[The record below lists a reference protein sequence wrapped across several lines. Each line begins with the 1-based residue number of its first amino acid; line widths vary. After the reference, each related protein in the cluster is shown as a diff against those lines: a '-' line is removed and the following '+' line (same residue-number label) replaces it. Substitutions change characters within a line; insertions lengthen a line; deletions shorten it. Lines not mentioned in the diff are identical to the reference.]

1 MNNRSITPL
10 PPADFTPEI
19 GNYRTLQ
26 PFRYWCQKVLPLV
39 YDDSLSYYELL
50 CKVVDY
56 LNKTMEDVETLHDDV
71 TNLHTAYEQL
81 QNYVNTYFSTLDVQ
95 QEINNKLDVM
105 ATDGTLS
112 NLLAP
117 LVQGFSM
124 PTFVNSVSEMTDT
137 TKVYVLTTNGHVY
150 SYKNGAWTDS
160 GYVYGTNNLFFQ
172 AGTTVTS
179 SSQLSS
185 LGDALPN
192 RTYLIGINS
201 SDTLPDFPTGATQ
214 YGNLITFN
222 HVAGNDAMVQFWF
235 DSNGGMFAR
244 NHWGT
249 NWNDWSEFSNT
260 INEVTSYLTDA
271 DKAEPNKIYCIV
283 NAENG
288 FPDNFTQGSMLTAC
302 YRSNVDGAGELDL
315 LVSTSGSIYT
325 RIKWGNPPT
334 YSAWSSPVYSNDI
347 ALYFKPGTT
356 VTSSDQLSSL
366 GDALPNR
373 TYLIGIN
380 SSDTLPDFPTGATQY
395 GNLITFNHVAGNDA
409 MVQFWF
415 DSNGGMFARNHWG
428 TNWNDWSDISN
439 KSAIHTGPTITTTSQ
454 LASFADAEPNT
465 MYLIGIYNSA
475 ESIPDAPTDFYYGAL
490 VTMNHISTQNDAT
503 IQIWATSKGDI
514 WIRNHWDSRW
524 LPWVHVNQ
532 DTLDNWENVP
542 EEPSNLYWCFKSF
555 GIIGDSLASG
565 AEKDPYDSNT
575 WKFPV
580 ETRWGQYLKQDSGR
594 EVKYFSEGG
603 LTTRTWF
610 SSSNGYPLAEQSTNF
625 CQCYLIGLGENDV
638 NRLGADY
645 LGSISDINDSNPDA
659 NGDTY
664 YGNYGKII
672 QKMKALVPNARFFLM
687 TNPYDET
694 GLRLQYNDAVREIAN
709 HFENCYLLDLAKD
722 YASEYNQPGFIAS
735 SRIGGHYDASAY
747 LYMGKLIARSMNK
760 VIFNNGSDFYGMWF
774 IPTT

>member
-201 SDTLPDFPTGATQ
+201 P
-214 YGNLITFN
+214 
-222 HVAGNDAMVQFWF
+222 
-235 DSNGGMFAR
+235 
-244 NHWGT
+244 
-249 NWNDWSEFSNT
+249 
-260 INEVTSYLTDA
+260 
-271 DKAEPNKIYCIV
+271 
-283 NAENG
+283 
-288 FPDNFTQGSMLTAC
+288 
-302 YRSNVDGAGELDL
+302 
-315 LVSTSGSIYT
+315 
-325 RIKWGNPPT
+325 
-334 YSAWSSPVYSNDI
+334 
-347 ALYFKPGTT
+347 
-356 VTSSDQLSSL
+356 
-366 GDALPNR
+366 
-373 TYLIGIN
+373 
-380 SSDTLPDFPTGATQY
+380 DTLPDFPTGATQY

>member
-1 MNNRSITPL
+1 MKDERTINPNA
-10 PPADFTPEI
+10 PADFTPQL
-19 GNYRTLQ
+19 GGYKTLQ

-105 ATDGTLS
+105 ATNGTLS

-201 SDTLPDFPTGATQ
+201 PDTLPDFPIGAAQ

-222 HVAGNDAMVQFWF
+222 HVASNDAMVQFWF
-235 DSNGGMFAR
+235 DCNGRMFAR
-244 NHWGT
+244 NHWE
-249 NWNDWSEFSNT
+249 NKWNEW
-260 INEVTSYLTDA
+260 Y
-271 DKAEPNKIYCIV
+271 
-283 NAENG
+283 
-288 FPDNFTQGSMLTAC
+288 
-302 YRSNVDGAGELDL
+302 
-315 LVSTSGSIYT
+315 
-325 RIKWGNPPT
+325 
-334 YSAWSSPVYSNDI
+334 
-347 ALYFKPGTT
+347 
-356 VTSSDQLSSL
+356 
-366 GDALPNR
+366 
-373 TYLIGIN
+373 
-380 SSDTLPDFPTGATQY
+380 
-395 GNLITFNHVAGNDA
+395 
-409 MVQFWF
+409 
-415 DSNGGMFARNHWG
+415 
-428 TNWNDWSDISN
+428 DISN
-439 KSAIHTGPTITTTSQ
+439 KYAVHTGPTITSTKQ
-454 LASFADAEPNT
+454 LASLADAEPNT
-465 MYLIGIYNSA
+465 MYLIGIYDST
-475 ESIPDAPTDFYYGAL
+475 ESIPDAPTNFYYGAL
-490 VTMNHISTQNDAT
+490 LTMNHISNKNDAT
-503 IQIWATSKGDI
+503 IQIWATAKGDI
-514 WIRNHWDSRW
+514 WIRNHWGSSW

-565 AEKDPYDSNT
+565 AEQDPYNSNT

-594 EVKYFSEGG
+594 EVKYFSEDG
-603 LTTRTWF
+603 LTTRTWL
-610 SSSNGYPLAEQSTNF
+610 SSSNGYTLAEQSTNF

-638 NRLGADY
+638 NRLGESY

-687 TNPYDET
+687 TNPYNET
-694 GLRLQYNDAVREIAN
+694 GLRLQYNDAVRKIAD
-709 HFENCYLLDLAKD
+709 HFEKCYLLDLAKD

-735 SRIGGHYDASAY
+735 SRVGGHYDASAY